1 MNDVATPRG
10 GMRWNALVPELM
22 VSDFDTS
29 LRFYV
34 DVLGFAVCY
43 SRDDPLFAYL
53 EREGA
58 QLMLEQYRDD
68 GWLTAPLHAPFGR
81 GMNLQIE
88 CSDATTLRDRVVAA
102 GGEASYELADHPYGE
117 RSGGVRDAWG
127 NHWFIATMT
136 DLVQRTTLPSD

>member
-1 MNDVATPRG
+1 
-10 GMRWNALVPELM
+10 MRWNALVPELM

-102 GGEASYELADHPYGE
+102 GGRMFLDLEDAWYAAGDVEVGQRQCIVVDPDGYLLRFAEDLGE
-117 RSGGVRDAWG
+117 RSPAG
-127 NHWFIATMT
+127 
-136 DLVQRTTLPSD
+136 